1 MAVELII
8 PVSVI
13 IGVLL
18 ALITITCV
26 VYRRYRSKLF
36 DLNKVDQESEK
47 DPRNTDTVKKNE
59 ASQSDSFAADEEDL
73 SAELED
79 SKS

>member
-1 MAVELII
+1 MELII

-47 DPRNTDTVKKNE
+47 DPRNTDTIKKNE
-59 ASQSDSFAADEEDL
+59 GSQSDSFAADEEDL